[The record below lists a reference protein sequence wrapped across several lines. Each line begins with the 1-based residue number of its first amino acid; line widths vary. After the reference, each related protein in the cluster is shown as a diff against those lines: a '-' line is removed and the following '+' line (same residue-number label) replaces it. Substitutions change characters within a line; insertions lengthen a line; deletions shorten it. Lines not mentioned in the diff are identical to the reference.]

1 MAVVWFRCP
10 VCRMKL
16 RMTAWAW
23 GFICPRCL
31 ARFQVKPG
39 GELSR
44 LRPPPKEKVSRLLDR
59 SRN

>member
-1 MAVVWFRCP
+1 
-10 VCRMKL
+10 MKL
-16 RMTAWAW
+16 RMTAGAW

-44 LRPPPKEKVSRLLDR
+44 LRPPPKEKVSRLMDR